1 MVVVLARPESG
12 RRGARRRRSG
22 TGRKGTPRTSEAGA
36 DRLAFPWHRSVHG
49 GHTQL
54 APFLD
59 DGDPQTQAWDAKFNV
74 IGAGAAFEREILVTL
89 QPIGVF
95 APVAGAGHANPGCAR
110 GWRWW
115 IRRHPS
121 ARAYQDAEY
130 AALVSL
136 RMPNVIVDQ
145 ALLLPLP
152 ALLRHMSALVSRF
165 SGASAE
171 AAAFGVPAFFLSEE
185 AHGQFSGLI
194 AQGLASVVDIRALNR
209 EIARVPAVPVRPAPV
224 RHPALD
230 DTLLHLGEIA
240 RDYRDLCR
248 SDRNATGRP

>member
-1 MVVVLARPESG
+1 M
-12 RRGARRRRSG
+12 
-22 TGRKGTPRTSEAGA
+22 
-36 DRLAFPWHRSVHG
+36 HG

-59 DGDPQTQAWDAKFNV
+59 DGNPQTQAWDAKFNV

-89 QPIGVF
+89 QPIGGFRAQWQALAAQIQV
-95 APVAGAGHANPGCAR
+95 APP

-121 ARAYQDAEY
+121 ARAYQDVEY
-130 AALVSL
+130 AALVAL

-194 AQGLASVVDIRALNR
+194 AQGLASVVDIQALNG

-224 RHPALD
+224 RQPALD
-230 DTLLHLGEIA
+230 DTLLHLREIA

-248 SDRNATGRP
+248 SERKAAGRV